1 VTTSPIGGAQPD
13 DDYFEMM
20 AEVAEQHWWYRSRR
34 RLLARLLAG
43 RLRADG
49 VALDVGC
56 GTGETLTALEAAGAG
71 TAIGTDLSP
80 LALALGARAR
90 GRRTVAVAL
99 AEGLPFADDRA
110 DCIVAMDVIE
120 HLDDDV
126 LALRE
131 LLRVA
136 RPGATVYLTVPAYQF
151 LWSEHD
157 VRAAHRRR
165 YTASMLER
173 SARAAGIDVERISYY
188 NSFLVV
194 PAVLLRRTPLR
205 RLGRDTDEETSMMHP
220 LVDRLF
226 LALARLE
233 QRWLVRHRVPFGLS
247 IVLVGRAPVAAAD
260 PAPAPAR

>member
-1 VTTSPIGGAQPD
+1 MSDVQLGGTQPD

-20 AEVAEQHWWYRSRR
+20 ARVAEQHWWYRARR

-43 RLRADG
+43 RLPAQG

-56 GTGETLTALEAAGAG
+56 GTGETLTALESAGVG
-71 TAIGTDLSP
+71 TALGTDLSP
-80 LALALGARAR
+80 LALSLGARAR
-90 GRRTVAVAL
+90 GQRTVAVAL
-99 AEGLPFADDRA
+99 AEHLPFGDHRA

-136 RPGATVYLTVPAYQF
+136 RPGATVYLTVPAYPF
-151 LWSEHD
+151 LWSDHD

-173 SARAAGIDVERISYY
+173 SARAAGIEIERISYY
-188 NSFLVV
+188 NSFLVL
-194 PAVLLRRTPLR
+194 PALLLRRTPLR
-205 RLGRDTDEETSMMHP
+205 RLASDTDEETSMMHP
-220 LVDRLF
+220 AVDRGF
-226 LALARLE
+226 LALSRLE
-233 QRWLVRHRVPFGLS
+233 QWWLARWRLPFGLS
-247 IVLVGRAPVAAAD
+247 IVLVGRAPGVL
-260 PAPAPAR
+260 